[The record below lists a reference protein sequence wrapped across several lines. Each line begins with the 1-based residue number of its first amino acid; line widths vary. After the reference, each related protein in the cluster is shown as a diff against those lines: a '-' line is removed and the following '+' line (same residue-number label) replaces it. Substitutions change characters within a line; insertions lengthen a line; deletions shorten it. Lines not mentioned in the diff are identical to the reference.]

1 MITVENIRACMIKYP
16 RCMLWN
22 KNLSKW
28 GDSDKKRFGNMLKD
42 DPEKR
47 SPRKKLVSRSI
58 GRKGIRIL
66 RVSDGKE
73 YDTMTACRID
83 NKLHCGLMLSKLKEE
98 IEFKRI

>member
-1 MITVENIRACMIKYP
+1 
-16 RCMLWN
+16 MLWN
-22 KNLSKW
+22 KHLSKW
-28 GDSDKKRFGNMLKD
+28 GESDKKRFGKMLKD
-42 DPEKR
+42 EPEKR
-47 SPRKKLVSRSI
+47 STRRKMDSKSI

-73 YDTMTACRID
+73 YETMTACRND